1 MTTVRVFAP
10 AKINLTLHVVGR
22 RADGYHLL
30 DSLVTFA
37 DVGDELVVSP
47 GRGGL
52 TLTVRGPEAEGVPV
66 DASNLAL
73 RAAAIL
79 AEGDGAAIDLLK
91 TLPAASGIGGG
102 SADAAAALRAMM
114 ALRGIG
120 RTALTAGFETRAADI
135 LALGADV
142 PMCLFPRPLRAR
154 GIGERIDAAAL
165 PTVAAVLVNPR
176 VGLPTAEVFRALE
189 RRDNPGMPDALPTPA
204 MRRRWPR
211 GSGIAATIW
220 KAPRSGCSRW
230 WPPCLPRSRRRGVS
244 LHGCRDRGPRAS
256 GSMRG
261 RRRRRGRER
270 GSGTSDRD
278 GGWPRRCWGTRPH
291 GRCRCRREGFRPAF
305 GGAIHCQPPKLPRA
319 ICGSMEAWERSASAL
334 S

>member
-10 AKINLTLHVVGR
+10 AKINLTLHVTGR

-52 TLTVRGPEAEGVPV
+52 TLNVRGPEATGVPS
-66 DASNLAL
+66 DSTNLAL

-79 AEGDGAAIDLLK
+79 AEGQGAAIELTK
-91 TLPAASGIGGG
+91 ALPAASGIGGG
-102 SADAAAALRAMM
+102 SADAAAALRAML

-120 RTALTAGFETRAADI
+120 RAELAEGAFGPRAAEI

-154 GIGERIDAAAL
+154 GIGERIDAVDL

-176 VGLPTAEVFRALE
+176 VSVATADVFRALE
-189 RRDNPGMPDALPTPA
+189 RRDGAGMPEAVPAFADEAALADWLEGQRNDLEAAAIRVQPVVATVLA
-204 MRRRWPR
+204 ALEATGCLLARMS
-211 GSGIAATIW
+211 GSGATCFGLYAGPAA
-220 KAPRSGCSRW
+220 AARAAVRLRAERPGW
-230 WPPCLPRSRRRGVS
+230 WVVETLLGDQTARAVPLP
-244 LHGCRDRGPRAS
+244 A
-256 GSMRG
+256 
-261 RRRRRGRER
+261 
-270 GSGTSDRD
+270 
-278 GGWPRRCWGTRPH
+278 
-291 GRCRCRREGFRPAF
+291 
-305 GGAIHCQPPKLPRA
+305 
-319 ICGSMEAWERSASAL
+319 
-334 S
+334 

>member
-10 AKINLTLHVVGR
+10 AKINLALHVTGR

-37 DVGDELVVSP
+37 DVGDELLVSP

-52 TLTVRGPEAEGVPV
+52 TLTVRGAEAAGVPA
-66 DASNLAL
+66 DGSNLAL

-79 AEGDGAAIDLLK
+79 AEDRGAAIDLAK
-91 TLPAASGIGGG
+91 ALPAASGIGGG

-120 RTALTAGFETRAADI
+120 RAELAEGFETRAAEI

-154 GIGERIDAAAL
+154 GIGERIDAVAL

-176 VGLPTAEVFRALE
+176 VALPTAEVFRALE
-189 RRDNPGMPDALPTPA
+189 RRDGAGMPEVLPGFADAAELAAWLGQQRNDLEAPA
-204 MRRRWPR
+204 IRIQPVVATVLAALEATGALLGRMS
-211 GSGIAATIW
+211 GSGATCFGLYTDPDAA
-220 KAPRSGCSRW
+220 ARAAVRLRAERPGW
-230 WPPCLPRSRRRGVS
+230 WVAEAMLGDQTARAVPVS
-244 LHGCRDRGPRAS
+244 A
-256 GSMRG
+256 
-261 RRRRRGRER
+261 
-270 GSGTSDRD
+270 
-278 GGWPRRCWGTRPH
+278 
-291 GRCRCRREGFRPAF
+291 
-305 GGAIHCQPPKLPRA
+305 
-319 ICGSMEAWERSASAL
+319 
-334 S
+334 

>member
-37 DVGDELVVSP
+37 DVGDELVVSR

-79 AEGDGAAIDLLK
+79 AEAEGAAIDLVK
-91 TLPAASGIGGG
+91 TLPVASGIGGG

-154 GIGERIDAAAL
+154 GIGERIDAVDL

-176 VGLPTAEVFRALE
+176 VALPTAEVFRALE
-189 RRDNPGMPDALPTPA
+189 RRDNPGMPETL
-204 MRRRWPR
+204 R
-211 GSGIAATIW
+211 
-220 KAPRSGCSRW
+220 
-230 WPPCLPRSRRRGVS
+230 
-244 LHGCRDRGPRAS
+244 
-256 GSMRG
+256 
-261 RRRRRGRER
+261 
-270 GSGTSDRD
+270 
-278 GGWPRRCWGTRPH
+278 PRRCGIA
-291 GRCRCRREGFRPAF
+291 GRLARD
-305 GGAIHCQPPKLPRA
+305 LPQ
-319 ICGSMEAWERSASAL
+319 RS
-334 S
+334 